1 MPIGLKGREWSQERL
16 WGYAHRLCL
25 GGIPEEPTLT
35 EWSPHT
41 LCQGAEPKGICSLC
55 HMANGFGAKPRKW
68 VKGLVLVGCRG
79 KAHALRSIILSMAK
93 TLGKFSRPEPWG
105 RNRTDTTMCPP
116 PLQIAGKAC
125 NSMYL
130 SHFHRL
136 RQWIQKRVQIIKLS
150 QKVNTKF
157 QKSLKLRLLRCVQSP
172 TLISCLRWSWHLP
185 PLRKFIALR
194 WFHKY
199 AKAFY
204 HSLAGPACRPMGSRC
219 SWPALRA
226 PLGIRGPTASSQGER
241 GIAWA
246 KCSQPL

>member
-41 LCQGAEPKGICSLC
+41 SVRSRTQRICSLC
-55 HMANGFGAKPRKW
+55 HMANVGFGAKPRKW
-68 VKGLVLVGCRG
+68 VKGLVPWGCRG

-199 AKAFY
+199 AKAFLPFVGRA
-204 HSLAGPACRPMGSRC
+204 SLPPHGFPAVSCLPYGHH
-219 SWPALRA
+219 
-226 PLGIRGPTASSQGER
+226 
-241 GIAWA
+241 
-246 KCSQPL
+246 